1 MNEPE
6 ILLADEPT
14 SDLDERTEQEVMVM
28 LRDINETGV
37 TILMVTHSSELIGN
51 ATRVLTVDNGALVP
65 ARADKL
71 ADILS
76 DNSRL
81 NSEVKANRRL

>member
-14 SDLDERTEQEVMVM
+14 SDLDERIEQEVMVM
-28 LRDINETGV
+28 LRDINEIGV
-37 TILMVTHSSELIGN
+37 TILMVTHYSELIGN

>member
-1 MNEPE
+1 
-6 ILLADEPT
+6 
-14 SDLDERTEQEVMVM
+14 MVM